1 MPATEIHQST
11 GWEDTSARFM
21 ARVEGNDGAN
31 ILQSTIDTIACS
43 VFDEDSE
50 TPNTATSTPAIVVA
64 DSVFDTLQT
73 TALDSRWTVDTTG
86 YNFAHDMP
94 ATSFPDG
101 DHNYRIEYIF
111 TPFTGDAFPLV
122 FSHLARNLRSS

>member
-11 GWEDTSARFM
+11 GWEDSPARFM
-21 ARVEGNDGAN
+21 ARVEGLDGAN
-31 ILQSTIDTIACS
+31 ILQSTISSIACS
-43 VFDEDSE
+43 VFDEDSA
-50 TPNTATSTPAIVVA
+50 TPDTAIATPSIVVN

-73 TALDSRWTVDTTG
+73 TALDSRWTVDSTG

-111 TPFTGDAFPLV
+111 TPSTGDAFPVV